1 MTPKAPR
8 QSVARPVRWPLL
20 VFATLLLGWLFGGD
34 GSVDLGARLQG
45 PSLGHIFGTDELGRD
60 LLRRWWLGGARSLT
74 LAAAL
79 TALHMTLGLPLA
91 LAAHRAPVLR
101 RAILGLAD
109 LLASVPATL
118 LALLLL
124 ALLRPGLGSL
134 VVALALGGWIPY
146 ARLALNRLDVLR
158 ADASLLQVQ
167 LMGAGAGHRL
177 FRHVLPRLAPLL
189 LAQATVGLGAVIL
202 VEGGLSFL
210 GVGLAPDLASWGT
223 MLASGRAF
231 LLVSPWTLLW
241 PGLGILAALLAAGA
255 WRPGPQDEGRG

>member
-1 MTPKAPR
+1 MTAASLR
-8 QSVARPVRWPLL
+8 AGARAHWPAA
-20 VFATLLLGWLFGGD
+20 VFALLLLGWLLGGD
-34 GSVDLGARLQG
+34 GSVDLPGRLQG
-45 PSLGHIFGTDELGRD
+45 PGPLHPFGTDEVGRD
-60 LLRRWWLGGARSLT
+60 LLGRWWLGGARSLS
-74 LAAAL
+74 LAALL
-79 TALHMTLGLPLA
+79 TAFHVSAGLLLA
-91 LAAHRAPVLR
+91 LAAHRAAVLR
-101 RAILGLAD
+101 RAVLALAD
-109 LLASVPATL
+109 LLASMPATL

-158 ADASLLQVQ
+158 SDASLLQVR
-167 LMGAGAGHRL
+167 LMGGGGAHRL
-177 FRHVLPRLAPLL
+177 LRHVLPRLAPLL

-210 GVGLAPDLASWGT
+210 GVGLPPDMASWGT

-241 PGLGILAALLAAGA
+241 PAAGILAALLAAGA
-255 WRPGPQDEGRG
+255 WRAGAGEAGT